1 MELTGS
7 INFIQCLP
15 ESSKWSGLSFD
26 AYADIP
32 IELSLKNMDP
42 KCGSYEFILLRSLS
56 YPESSFVFVQNP
68 SQDKV
73 TIEVTSALVETIGSS
88 TYTVWLRAR
97 NETEPNLFVDNVIV
111 INVICEV

>member
-1 MELTGS
+1 
-7 INFIQCLP
+7 
-15 ESSKWSGLSFD
+15 
-26 AYADIP
+26 
-32 IELSLKNMDP
+32 MDP
-42 KCGSYEFILLRSLS
+42 KCGSYEFILIRSLS

-111 INVICEV
+111 INVICEVQTANLKTDIYDFSYTLGAFAYFQSAEIEWHPNCGT

>member
-1 MELTGS
+1 
-7 INFIQCLP
+7 
-15 ESSKWSGLSFD
+15 
-26 AYADIP
+26 
-32 IELSLKNMDP
+32 MDT
-42 KCGSYEFILLRSLS
+42 KCGSYEFVLLNSLS

-73 TIEVTSALVETIGSS
+73 TIEVTSALVESIGSS

-97 NETEPNLFVDNVIV
+97 HVSESNLFIDNVIT